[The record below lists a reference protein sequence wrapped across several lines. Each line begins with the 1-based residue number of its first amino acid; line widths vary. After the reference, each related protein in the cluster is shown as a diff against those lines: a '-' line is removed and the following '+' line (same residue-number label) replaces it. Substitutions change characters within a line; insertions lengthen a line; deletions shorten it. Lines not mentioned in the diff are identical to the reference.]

1 MNKIAVVIGSVA
13 ILGIGAYFYLKPK
26 AKAEDTIGLGT
37 TGLGTT
43 GSGTTGLGTTG
54 SGTTGSGTTGSG
66 TNSQPVG
73 TNYTSPEQVAE
84 DVKKTAEATALA
96 KQIDAIN
103 TKINNLKQ
111 RILNTENVVFKQ
123 QIGIQIVNENKKLVP
138 LVEKLKDLG
147 YTESYGIPVK
157 IR

>member
-13 ILGIGAYFYLKPK
+13 VLGIGAYFYFKPK
-26 AKAEDTIGLGT
+26 ATDEDLTGTNT
-37 TGLGTT
+37 TGTNTT
-43 GSGTTGLGTTG
+43 GTNTTGTNTTG
-54 SGTTGSGTTGSG
+54 TNTTGAGS
-66 TNSQPVG
+66 NSQPAG

-84 DVKKTAEATALA
+84 DVKRIAEATELA

-147 YTESYGIPVK
+147 YTESYGIAVK

>member
-13 ILGIGAYFYLKPK
+13 VLGIGAYFYFKPK
-26 AKAEDTIGLGT
+26 ATDEDLTGTNT
-37 TGLGTT
+37 TGTNTT
-43 GSGTTGLGTTG
+43 GTNTTGTNTTG
-54 SGTTGSGTTGSG
+54 AGS
-66 TNSQPVG
+66 NSQPAG

-84 DVKKTAEATALA
+84 DVKRIAEATELA

-103 TKINNLKQ
+103 KKIDSLTTAKNNPVQ
-111 RILNTENVVFKQ
+111 HYGFGQSAYTRNAVYQQ
-123 QIGIQIVNENKKLVP
+123 QINNENKKRVP

-147 YTESYGIPVK
+147 YTESYGIAVK

>member
-13 ILGIGAYFYLKPK
+13 VLGIGAYFYFKPK
-26 AKAEDTIGLGT
+26 ATDEDLTGTNT
-37 TGLGTT
+37 TGTNTT
-43 GSGTTGLGTTG
+43 GTNTTGTNTTG
-54 SGTTGSGTTGSG
+54 AGS
-66 TNSQPVG
+66 NSQPAG

-84 DVKKTAEATALA
+84 DVKRIAEATELA